1 MFILFLVAMS
11 IMWIPI
17 IQELQGGQ
25 LFIYIQAIS
34 AYLSPPIAIVYCMAI
49 SWGRMNEKVR
59 LEIVF
64 KELNIF
70 PLAGSILGPDVWAH
84 CWGYQDGFRFYL
96 QGPTM
101 HGD

>member
-59 LEIVF
+59 GGVDTLEN
-64 KELNIF
+64 KQLSREHSG
-70 PLAGSILGPDVWAH
+70 A
-84 CWGYQDGFRFYL
+84 
-96 QGPTM
+96 
-101 HGD
+101 